1 MIEEVMNKQDANFVV
16 ILSEAYGLK
25 RVIMKIY
32 FKIDLGH
39 DAIHDVLRYVAD
51 NYYMYIDTGV
61 RMDFARVICD
71 AAIGG
76 KEL

>member
-1 MIEEVMNKQDANFVV
+1 MNKQDANFVV

-25 RVIMKIY
+25 RVIMKVY
-32 FKIDLGH
+32 FNIDFTH
-39 DAIHDVLRYVAD
+39 DAIRDVLRYMAD
-51 NYYMYIDTGV
+51 NYSMYIDTGV

>member
-1 MIEEVMNKQDANFVV
+1 MIEEVMNKQNANFVV

-25 RVIMKIY
+25 RVIMKVY
-32 FKIDLGH
+32 FNIDLNH
-39 DAIHDVLRYVAD
+39 DAIRDVLRYVAD
-51 NYYMYIDTGV
+51 NYSIYIDTGV